1 MMRSLCPVPDN
12 GMEEGARGA
21 RSTSSADDVLSGTVM
36 TAACLG
42 IGWERHNPLCHGYA
56 RTLLTLNQ

>member
-1 MMRSLCPVPDN
+1 MMRGLCPVPDN

-21 RSTSSADDVLSGTVM
+21 RSTSSDDVLSGTAM
-36 TAACLG
+36 TSACLG
-42 IGWERHNPLCHGYA
+42 IGWERHTPLCYGYA